1 MDLAAKQI
9 FSFLQNFGS
18 DNKIVIL
25 VTVDNGLYFDVSL
38 KHIFRCMFI
47 ENTHTQGIQHC
58 PEMISL
64 QTCSNVILLS
74 TMYLS
79 KHVQF
84 IY

>member
-38 KHIFRCMFI
+38 KQRFQCMFI
-47 ENTHTQGIQHC
+47 EHTHRGN
-58 PEMISL
+58 PA
-64 QTCSNVILLS
+64 LS
-74 TMYLS
+74 RNDFSANLFECD
-79 KHVQF
+79 F
-84 IY
+84 IVNYVSI